1 MNQDRLR
8 SAFVT
13 SDLDSFIVLI
23 PIAEAAM
30 KALETF
36 AIYVTPFLIL
46 GAIAKHLLKRYAVD
60 LTDVHS
66 QAGKTRR
73 ARRLFLLGGWRTEK

>member
-1 MNQDRLR
+1 MNEDRLR

-30 KALETF
+30 KAL
-36 AIYVTPFLIL
+36 
-46 GAIAKHLLKRYAVD
+46 
-60 LTDVHS
+60 
-66 QAGKTRR
+66 
-73 ARRLFLLGGWRTEK
+73 